1 MGRKLLLAAILAALP
16 PGARAAP
23 VVPSVPATTTAADA
37 SKDVKL
43 EICRLPGSLSAY
55 SGKAIVVAA
64 GAVFTTD
71 AFDDDIGATSDLLQ
85 DAPMKVVT
93 TAPASISA
101 DKFCV
106 DAPIKPL
113 GGVSES
119 ALHAAL
125 GRMFVASS
133 AGVQQVDANALDRIY
148 GLLQQTG
155 Q

>member
-16 PGARAAP
+16 PGAWAAP
-23 VVPSVPATTTAADA
+23 AVPSVPSATTAAA
-37 SKDVKL
+37 ANDVKL
-43 EICRLPGSLSAY
+43 EICRLPGSLSEY
-55 SGKAIVVAA
+55 SGKAIDVAA
-64 GAVFTTD
+64 GAVFIAD

-85 DAPMKVVT
+85 DAPLQVVT
-93 TAPASISA
+93 TAAVSISA

-113 GGVSES
+113 GGVSQS
-119 ALHAAL
+119 ALDTAL

-133 AGVQQVDANALDRIY
+133 AGVQQVDASALDRIY

>member
-16 PGARAAP
+16 PGAWAA
-23 VVPSVPATTTAADA
+23 PSVPSATPAAA
-37 SKDVKL
+37 ANDVKL
-43 EICRLPGSLSAY
+43 EICRLPGSLSEY

-85 DAPMKVVT
+85 DAPLKVVT
-93 TAPASISA
+93 TAPISISA

-113 GGVSES
+113 GGVSEG

-133 AGVQQVDANALDRIY
+133 AAVQQVDAGALDRIY

>member
-16 PGARAAP
+16 PGAWAAP
-23 VVPSVPATTTAADA
+23 SVPSVPSATPAAA
-37 SKDVKL
+37 ANDVKL
-43 EICRLPGSLSAY
+43 EICRLPGSLSEY

-85 DAPMKVVT
+85 DAPLKVVT
-93 TAPASISA
+93 TAPVSISA

-133 AGVQQVDANALDRIY
+133 AGVQQVDAGALDRIY

-155 Q
+155 E

>member
-1 MGRKLLLAAILAALP
+1 MGRTLLLAAILAALP
-16 PGARAAP
+16 PGAWAAP
-23 VVPSVPATTTAADA
+23 AVPSVPSAMPAAA
-37 SKDVKL
+37 ANDVKL
-43 EICRLPGSLSAY
+43 EICRLPGSLSEY

-85 DAPMKVVT
+85 DAPLKVVT
-93 TAPASISA
+93 TAPVSISA

-106 DAPIKPL
+106 DASIKPL

-133 AGVQQVDANALDRIY
+133 AGVQQVDASALDRIY

>member
-1 MGRKLLLAAILAALP
+1 MGRELLLAAILAALP

-23 VVPSVPATTTAADA
+23 SVPSVPSATSAAAAD
-37 SKDVKL
+37 DVKL
-43 EICRLPGSLSAY
+43 EICRLPGSLSEY

-64 GAVFTTD
+64 GAVFTSD

-85 DAPMKVVT
+85 DAPLKVVT
-93 TAPASISA
+93 TTPVSISA

-133 AGVQQVDANALDRIY
+133 AGVQQVDAGALDRIY

>member
-16 PGARAAP
+16 PGAWAAP
-23 VVPSVPATTTAADA
+23 LVPSVPSATPAAA
-37 SKDVKL
+37 ANDVKL
-43 EICRLPGSLSAY
+43 EICRLPGSLSEY

-85 DAPMKVVT
+85 DAPLKVVT
-93 TAPASISA
+93 TAPVSISA

-106 DAPIKPL
+106 DATIKPL
-113 GGVSES
+113 GGVSDS

-133 AGVQQVDANALDRIY
+133 AGVQQVDAGALDRIY

>member
-1 MGRKLLLAAILAALP
+1 MGRKLLLAAILVALP
-16 PGARAAP
+16 PGAWAAP
-23 VVPSVPATTTAADA
+23 ALPAVPSATTAAGANDGI
-37 SKDVKL
+37 KL
-43 EICRLPGSLSAY
+43 EICRLPGSLSEY

-85 DAPMKVVT
+85 DAPLKVVT

-113 GGVSES
+113 GGVGDS

-133 AGVQQVDANALDRIY
+133 AGVQQVDAGALDRIY

-155 Q
+155 P

>member
-16 PGARAAP
+16 PGAWAAP
-23 VVPSVPATTTAADA
+23 VVPAVPSATTAAA
-37 SKDVKL
+37 ANDVKL
-43 EICRLPGSLSAY
+43 EICRLPGSLSEY

-85 DAPMKVVT
+85 DVPLKVVT
-93 TAPASISA
+93 TDPVSISA

-106 DAPIKPL
+106 DASIKPL

-119 ALHAAL
+119 ALNAAL

-133 AGVQQVDANALDRIY
+133 AGVQQVDASALDRLY

>member
-1 MGRKLLLAAILAALP
+1 MGRNLLLAAILAALP
-16 PGARAAP
+16 PGAWAAP
-23 VVPSVPATTTAADA
+23 VVPAVPSATTAAA
-37 SKDVKL
+37 SNDVTL
-43 EICRLPGSLSAY
+43 EICRLPGSLSEY

-85 DAPMKVVT
+85 DAPLKVVT
-93 TAPASISA
+93 TAPVSISA
-101 DKFCV
+101 DRFCV

-133 AGVQQVDANALDRIY
+133 AGVQQVDAGALDRIY
-148 GLLQQTG
+148 GLLQQTR